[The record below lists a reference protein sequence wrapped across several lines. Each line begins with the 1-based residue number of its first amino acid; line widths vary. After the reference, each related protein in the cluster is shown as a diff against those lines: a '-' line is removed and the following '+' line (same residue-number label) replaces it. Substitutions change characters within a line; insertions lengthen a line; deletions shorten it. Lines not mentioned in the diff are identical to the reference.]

1 MPAVITRRPAPPS
14 PAPPSPVPSSRPAVA
29 IALCLVALLCFASPS
44 ARAVATKLTPQ
55 ILIGV
60 PQPVVGAPI
69 TVDVLVEGAA
79 DTAPLATGNITI
91 HWGDETPTSVAAL
104 SNSLITAQH
113 TYAKSAAYTVTA
125 SYPGDSNYLSAS
137 TTQAIIVVPTT
148 PSAVTLNTFG
158 DSITY
163 GRGATEPQYAWADIT
178 AATEG
183 WALNDT
189 GIRGDFS
196 IDTCAIINSNEPLPA
211 SAHNTLFDGENDLPH
226 VFASAAG
233 QAEYISAMTSCAVW
247 LATTQGANRTT
258 AASSANSLTG
268 TWTPSTLYTST
279 GLNSTAAG
287 STISGS
293 FTGNV
298 FYAQL
303 TSTAATNDSVSIS
316 IDSAA
321 ATTYSPPLLAYHGQ
335 RATYGPY
342 FIRIPLTGSN
352 SSTHSVKF
360 TCVTPGAAGCYV
372 DWFAGNGLI
381 SPASPPYLWLATPY
395 ITDQTN
401 YPLNEFLQLATFMR
415 NIQLELSADGLPVY
429 LTDVANWFQAPT
441 NPTCMFDTIHP
452 NDCGHAILAATFIN
466 SMNVLLPASFKSDAT
481 AALSAIPD
489 SAILG
494 QSVTLTATVT
504 GSAATPTGI
513 ATFSYDGIALAAV
526 PLQGLDRRT
535 RPRPLSRHRL
545 LLRRLQ
551 LLLRDHRAL
560 QHHPR
565 ALANHHHRLRGARLR
580 YSARQ
585 RHPHRHRHRNL
596 RPRQTHRL
604 RHLLLRNPLP
614 RLLHPH
620 RRSRHPQRQLH
631 RHRPRLL
638 RHHRQ
643 IFRQLRRHRLH
654 LCARLRHREIAAP
667 PPETRRHTQ
676 RCLNRPALAS
686 QIVFV
691 FGAEEGTRTPTPLR
705 VHGPEP
711 CASANSATSA
721 SRNLYSLV
729 LAPHCQTPARP
740 IPPPPRPA
748 LPLHQN
754 RLRPLG
760 IPDPLQ

>member
-113 TYAKSAAYTVTA
+113 TYAKSAAYTITA

-481 AALSAIPD
+481 AALSATPD

-526 PLQGLDRRT
+526 PLQSGAATFKASTAGLA
-535 RPRPLSRHRL
+535 P
-545 LLRRLQ
+545 
-551 LLLRDHRAL
+551 AL
-560 QHHPR
+560 YPVTVSYSGDSNYYSVTT
-565 ALANHHHRLRGARLR
+565 APFNITLAP
-580 YSARQ
+580 S
-585 RHPHRHRHRNL
+585 P
-596 RPRQTHRL
+596 TTTTV
-604 RHLLLRNPLP
+604 
-614 RLLHPH
+614 
-620 RRSRHPQRQLH
+620 S
-631 RHRPRLL
+631 
-638 RHHRQ
+638 
-643 IFRQLRRHRLH
+643 
-654 LCARLRHREIAAP
+654 AAP
-667 PPETRRHTQ
+667 ASVTPPANVTLTATVTGTSGLAKPTGSVTFFYETLSLGSSTLTDGVAT
-676 RCLNRPALAS
+676 LNAS
-686 QIVFV
+686 STGIAP
-691 FGAEEGTRTPTPLR
+691 GSYAITAKYSGSSADT
-705 VHGPEP
+705 
-711 CASANSATSA
+711 ASTSA
-721 SRNLYSLV
+721 PVSV
-729 LAPHCQTPARP
+729 TVK
-740 IPPPPRPA
+740 
-748 LPLHQN
+748 
-754 RLRPLG
+754 
-760 IPDPLQ
+760 